1 VVEDMRRAADERFR
15 ATEQQLQE
23 QLTET
28 ERKLADLQ
36 ASKTNENAMIM
47 SPEQQAE
54 ILKFQQEKL
63 RIRKELRDVRR
74 SLDEDIESLGTRT
87 KFINIALVP
96 LGVIIAA
103 LLFWNLR
110 RGRRRAALAGA

>member
-1 VVEDMRRAADERFR
+1 MRRAADERFR
-15 ATEQQLQE
+15 ATEEQLQA

-28 ERKLADLQ
+28 ERKLNELQ
-36 ASKTNENAMIM
+36 AAKGDENAMIM
-47 SPEQQAE
+47 TPEQQAE
-54 ILKFQQEKL
+54 ILRFQSEKL
-63 RIRKELRDVRR
+63 RIRKELREVRR
-74 SLDEDIESLGTRT
+74 SLDQDIQSLGSRT

-110 RGRRRAALAGA
+110 RGRRRSAMAGA